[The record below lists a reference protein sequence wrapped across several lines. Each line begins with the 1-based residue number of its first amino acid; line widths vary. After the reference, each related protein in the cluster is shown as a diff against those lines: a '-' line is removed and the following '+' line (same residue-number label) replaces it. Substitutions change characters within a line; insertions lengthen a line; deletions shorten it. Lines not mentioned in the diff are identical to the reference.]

1 MNILYLLFLRDIHEG
16 YLSLKDAD
24 YAQNNLAVELKN
36 LVNGKKAFEKELFFK

>member
-1 MNILYLLFLRDIHEG
+1 MFFTYCFLRDIHEG